1 MTASFSMEL
10 GGRTMT
16 LETGRL
22 AKQAGGSVLVKYG
35 ESVVLCTAV
44 ASAAPREG
52 IDFFPLTVDYEERMY
67 SVGRIPGNW
76 FRREG
81 RPTSKAILWA
91 RLTDRPIRPL
101 FPEGFRND
109 VQVICTVLSVDPDHP
124 VEIMGMIGASAALTI
139 SDIPFE
145 GPIGGV
151 IVGLVDGEFVI
162 NPTADQQERSEMHLV
177 VAATEQAVLMVEA
190 GAKEVPEETM
200 LEAILFGHEVIRNT
214 VIPTI
219 KRMQAEVGKPKR
231 EVQLFTPPP
240 ELEQAVRE
248 AATVRLREAV
258 RNPDKLA
265 REEAVA
271 AVGEAVQAE
280 LAEQFPD
287 SEKHIAYLLK
297 KVLKEEVRRAIIE
310 EGIRPDGR
318 GLAEIRPIECA
329 VDLLPRPH
337 GSGLFQ
343 RGQTQV
349 LSICTLGTLGDMQKL
364 DDLTLE
370 ETKRFMHHYNFPP
383 YSVGE
388 TRPLRGPGRREIGHG
403 ALAERALEPVIP
415 SEEEFPYTIRV
426 VSEVL
431 ESNGSSSMASVCG
444 STLAL
449 MAAGVPIKAPVAGVA
464 MGLVEDPETGRYA
477 VLTDIQGI
485 EDALG
490 DMDFKVAGTKNGVTA
505 LQMDMKISGTS
516 REILEKALT
525 QAREGRM
532 FIMEKML
539 ACIPEP
545 RKELSPY
552 APRII
557 TMKIH
562 PDKIRDVIG
571 KGGSTINKIIE
582 ETKVGHTKVEIDIMD
597 DGTIYIAAVN
607 LEAGERAR
615 QMIENLVKDPE
626 PGMVYTGRVTRLMQF
641 GAFVEIL
648 PGKEGLVHISE
659 LSDKRVNRVED
670 VVNIG
675 DEVTVKV
682 TEIDRLGRINLS
694 IRDAMPKQGS
704 SQPSGRPVSP
714 EAARQGQGKPGPG
727 KPGPQKAGGGRP
739 GGGRPGHGRQGR

>member
-22 AKQAGGSVLVKYG
+22 AKQAGGSVLVRYG

-44 ASAAPREG
+44 SSAAPREG

-101 FPEGFRND
+101 FPEGYRND

-151 IVGLVDGEFVI
+151 LIGLLDGEFVV

-177 VAATEQAVLMVEA
+177 VAATEEAVLMVEA
-190 GAKEVPEETM
+190 GAREVPEETM
-200 LEAILFGHEVIRNT
+200 LEAILFGHDVIRNT
-214 VIPTI
+214 IIPTI
-219 KRMQAEVGKPKR
+219 KQMQAEVGKPKR
-231 EVQLFTPPP
+231 EVVLFTPPP
-240 ELEQAVRE
+240 ELEGAVRE

-287 SEKHIAYLLK
+287 AEKHITALLK

-318 GLAEIRPIECA
+318 GLSEIRPIECA

-415 SEEEFPYTIRV
+415 PEEEFPYTIRV

-464 MGLVEDPETGRYA
+464 MGLVEDPESGRYA

-490 DMDFKVAGTKNGVTA
+490 DMDFKVAGTKKGITA

-516 REILEKALT
+516 REILEKALS

-539 ACIPEP
+539 ACISEP

-571 KGGSTINKIIE
+571 KGGSTINKIID
-582 ETKVGHTKVEIDIMD
+582 ETKVGHTKVEIDIQD

-615 QMIENLVKDPE
+615 QMIEALVRDPE

-659 LSDKRVNRVED
+659 LSDKRVDRVED

-675 DEVTVKV
+675 DEVTVRV

-694 IRDAMPKQGS
+694 IRDAMRDPGRS
-704 SQPSGRPVSP
+704 DSSGRKP
-714 EAARQGQGKPGPG
+714 EGSRQAPAKSGQGKPGPA
-727 KPGPQKAGGGRP
+727 KAGAGRP
-739 GGGRPGHGRQGR
+739 GPGRGPGRHGR

>member
-1 MTASFSMEL
+1 MTSIYSVEL

-16 LETGRL
+16 FETGRL
-22 AKQAGGSVLVKYG
+22 AKQANGSVLVRYG
-35 ESVVLCTAV
+35 DTVVLVAAT

-52 IDFFPLTVDYEERMY
+52 VDFFPLTVDYEEKLY
-67 SVGRIPGNW
+67 AAGKIPGNW

-81 RPTSKAILWA
+81 KPTTKAILSA

-109 VQVICTVLSVDPDHP
+109 VQIVVTVLSIDGDNAP
-124 VEIMGMIGASAALTI
+124 EILGVNGASAALTI

-145 GPIGGV
+145 GPIGAV
-151 IVGLVDGEFVI
+151 IVGRVDGQFVI
-162 NPTADQQERSEMHLV
+162 NPTAEQEERSDMHLV
-177 VAATEQAVLMVEA
+177 VAGTEKAVLMVEA
-190 GAKEVPEETM
+190 GAKEVPEEIM
-200 LEAILFGHEVIRNT
+200 LDAILYGHEVIKT
-214 VIPTI
+214 KIIPLI
-219 KRMQAEVGKPKR
+219 KQMQEEVGKPKR
-231 EVQLFTPPP
+231 EVQLFQPDP
-240 ELEQAVRE
+240 ELEKAVRE
-248 AATVRLREAV
+248 AATEKLRNAV

-271 AVGEAVQAE
+271 AVGEEIQE
-280 LAEQFPD
+280 QLAERFPD
-287 SEKHIAYLLK
+287 SAKAIAALLK
-297 KVLKEEVRRAIIE
+297 TILKEEVRKAILD

-318 GLAEIRPIECA
+318 RLDEIRPIECA
-329 VDLLPRPH
+329 VDVLPRPH

-349 LSICTLGTLGDMQKL
+349 LSICTLGTLGDVQHL

-370 ETKRFMHHYNFPP
+370 EEKRYMHHYNFPP

-388 TRPLRGPGRREIGHG
+388 ARPMRGPGRREIGHG

-415 SEEEFPYTIRV
+415 SEEEFPYAIRV

-431 ESNGSSSMASVCG
+431 ESNGSTSMGSVCG
-444 STLAL
+444 STLSL

-490 DMDFKVAGTKNGVTA
+490 DMDFKVAGTAKGVTA

-516 REILEKALT
+516 REILSKALA

-532 FIMEKML
+532 FIMQKML
-539 ACIPEP
+539 ECIPEP

-557 TMKIH
+557 VMKIH

-582 ETKVGHTKVEIDIMD
+582 STKVGNQKVDINIED
-597 DGTIYIAAVN
+597 DGTIHIASVN
-607 LEAGERAR
+607 QEAGQKAVK
-615 QMIENLVKDPE
+615 MIEALTKDPE
-626 PGMVYTGRVTRLMQF
+626 PGDIYVGKVTRLMNF

-648 PGKEGLVHISE
+648 PGKEGLVHISQLAE
-659 LSDKRVNRVED
+659 ERVNKVED
-670 VVNIG
+670 VVNVG
-675 DEVTVKV
+675 DEITVQV
-682 TEIDRLGRINLS
+682 TEIDKLGRINLS
-694 IRDAMPKQGS
+694 RKAVLVNGKRKQS
-704 SQPSGRPVSP
+704 R
-714 EAARQGQGKPGPG
+714 
-727 KPGPQKAGGGRP
+727 
-739 GGGRPGHGRQGR
+739 

>member
-1 MTASFSMEL
+1 
-10 GGRTMT
+10 
-16 LETGRL
+16 
-22 AKQAGGSVLVKYG
+22 
-35 ESVVLCTAV
+35 
-44 ASAAPREG
+44 
-52 IDFFPLTVDYEERMY
+52 
-67 SVGRIPGNW
+67 
-76 FRREG
+76 
-81 RPTSKAILWA
+81 
-91 RLTDRPIRPL
+91 
-101 FPEGFRND
+101 
-109 VQVICTVLSVDPDHP
+109 
-124 VEIMGMIGASAALTI
+124 
-139 SDIPFE
+139 
-145 GPIGGV
+145 
-151 IVGLVDGEFVI
+151 
-162 NPTADQQERSEMHLV
+162 
-177 VAATEQAVLMVEA
+177 
-190 GAKEVPEETM
+190 
-200 LEAILFGHEVIRNT
+200 
-214 VIPTI
+214 
-219 KRMQAEVGKPKR
+219 
-231 EVQLFTPPP
+231 
-240 ELEQAVRE
+240 VRE

-280 LAEQFPD
+280 LAEQFPE

-318 GLAEIRPIECA
+318 GLTEIRPIECA

-388 TRPLRGPGRREIGHG
+388 TRPRRGPGRREIGHG

-415 SEEEFPYTIRV
+415 PEEEFPYTIRV

-490 DMDFKVAGTKNGVTA
+490 DMDFKVAGTKKGVTA

-516 REILEKALT
+516 REILEKALM

-539 ACIPEP
+539 ACISEP
-545 RKELSPY
+545 RKELSPW

-557 TMKIH
+557 TMKIS
-562 PDKIRDVIG
+562 PEKIRDVIG

-582 ETKVGHTKVEIDIMD
+582 ETKVGHTKVEIDIQD

-615 QMIENLVKDPE
+615 QMIEALVKDPE
-626 PGMVYTGRVTRLMQF
+626 PGMIYTGRVTRLMQF

-659 LSDKRVNRVED
+659 LSDKRVARVED

-694 IRDAMPKQGS
+694 IKDAMPKQAA
-704 SQPSGRPVSP
+704 SQPSGRP
-714 EAARQGQGKPGPG
+714 EARQPQPKPGQGKPGPAKAGAGRPGPG
-727 KPGPQKAGGGRP
+727 KPGPGR
-739 GGGRPGHGRQGR
+739 HGR

>member
-1 MTASFSMEL
+1 MTASTFTMEL

-22 AKQAGGSVLVKYG
+22 AKQASGAVMVRYG
-35 ESVVLCTAV
+35 DSVVLAAV
-44 ASAAPREG
+44 VGSASPREG

-81 RPTSKAILWA
+81 RPTTKAILWS

-101 FPEGFRND
+101 FPDGYRND
-109 VQVICTVLSVDPDHP
+109 VQIVCTVMSVDPDAP

-151 IVGLVDGEFVI
+151 IIGRIDGQFIV
-162 NPTADQQERSEMHLV
+162 NPTTEQAAKSDMHLV

-190 GAKEVPEETM
+190 GAKEVPEDVM
-200 LEAILFGHEVIRNT
+200 LEAILYGHEVIKST
-214 VIPTI
+214 IIPTI
-219 KRMQAEVGKPKR
+219 LKMQAEVGKPKR
-231 EVQLFTPPP
+231 EVTLFLPPAD
-240 ELEQAVRE
+240 LEAAVRT
-248 AATVRLREAV
+248 AATERLRTAV

-271 AVGEAVQAE
+271 AVGADVQE
-280 LAEQFPD
+280 QLAEQFPN
-287 SEKHIAYLLK
+287 SAKHIAGLLK

-310 EGIRPDGR
+310 DGIRPDGR
-318 GLAEIRPIECA
+318 GLAEIRPIECD

-337 GSGLFQ
+337 GTGLFQ

-349 LSICTLGTLGDMQKL
+349 LSIVTLGTMGDVQRL

-370 ETKRFMHHYNFPP
+370 EEKRYLHHYNFPP

-388 TRPLRGPGRREIGHG
+388 ARPMRGPGRREIGHG

-415 SEEEFPYTIRV
+415 PEDEFPYTVRV

-431 ESNGSSSMASVCG
+431 ESNGSTSMGSVCG

-477 VLTDIQGI
+477 VLSDIQGI

-490 DMDFKVAGTKNGVTA
+490 DMDFKVAGTAKGVTA
-505 LQMDMKISGTS
+505 LQMDMKISGTG
-516 REILEKALT
+516 REILGKALS
-525 QAREGRM
+525 QAYEGRM
-532 FIMEKML
+532 HIMSKML
-539 ACIPEP
+539 ERIAEP
-545 RKELSPY
+545 RKEMSPY

-557 TMKIH
+557 IIKIH

-571 KGGSTINKIIE
+571 KGGSTINKIVE
-582 ETKVGHTKVEIDIMD
+582 ATKVGNVKVDINIED
-597 DGTIYIAAVN
+597 DGTIHIASIN
-607 LEAGERAR
+607 QEAGKKAVM
-615 QMIENLVKDPE
+615 MIEAITKDPE
-626 PGMVYTGRVTRLMQF
+626 PGMIYLGKVTRLMNF
-641 GAFVEIL
+641 GAFVEIM
-648 PGKEGLVHISE
+648 PGKEGLVHISQLAE
-659 LSDKRVNRVED
+659 ERVGKVED
-670 VVNIG
+670 VVNVG
-675 DEVTVKV
+675 DEIMVKL
-682 TEIDRLGRINLS
+682 TEIDKLGRINLS
-694 IRDAMPKQGS
+694 RKEALRDQKRA
-704 SQPSGRPVSP
+704 
-714 EAARQGQGKPGPG
+714 EEGQK
-727 KPGPQKAGGGRP
+727 
-739 GGGRPGHGRQGR
+739 